1 MRLQRSEHRAVPC
14 APSGHVVRC
23 LQCRGLQTRWAHR
36 LKVYVPGV
44 AMLLA
49 SASIAIAQSEP
60 EVRRAR
66 PVEEPPVRRAIPAD
80 ESVDKVLRSLK
91 EEASEPSSHETEGAD
106 QRQLDYANG
115 LFSRKLYDL
124 AAPEYQKY
132 LDDYPGRIG
141 RANAYF
147 SLGECYRNL
156 NRDSNARTNLQKV
169 LTEYGDSEFAGP
181 AAFALAEMAFTDKD
195 YSTALPLFHRSAGR
209 SKEPAVALS
218 ARYFEARC
226 LEALGKKDEAADIYA
241 QVAEASNPNPYREDA
256 RVTAASIFAARGKK
270 LEALKQYEALA
281 NEAQKPALKAE
292 CAVRGGLIAL
302 ELIQADKGKPDK
314 ALIDRAAALFQKG
327 RSLPEAGKFRALAQ
341 VGFRRLQYQTGQ
353 YGQLLAEYKK
363 EVEKLPEA
371 AQAEVLL
378 LAANSQRQLG
388 HSKEAEA
395 LYRQITTKYP
405 DREEAKDAAYQQLI
419 NVYNSDPSEL
429 SAAVDQFLATNPTNE
444 RADQAKLLKAEALYK
459 QQNYTAAASMYG
471 ELRAS
476 ELSPPLRAEAA
487 YKLGLCHIQTK
498 NIPGT
503 IEAFTYY
510 LQTFPGTP
518 QIPAA
523 LAQRALAYEQDK
535 NYTAALTD
543 LNIVLAKYPKTR
555 EREAALQLKA
565 LILGQQ
571 DNVKGMVDTFRQL
584 LKEFPKSSVAA
595 QAHYYIGK
603 TAFEAKD
610 YKTALTSLN
619 TARQLDKEQYYNPA
633 SVRIMLC
640 QFYLRDRA
648 ALTKEVNNFMTESRN
663 GGSNVPPE
671 ILEWLGIEYYN
682 EKNLQASEKYL
693 GALRKIDTADKIKP
707 DYLFY
712 LGDAATRLKNL
723 PEAEEAFSKYLQ
735 TAKDPAGKAKVLLT
749 LGAVKIS
756 AHKPDE
762 AQKIAE
768 EIMAL
773 QPEGRVNAEARL
785 LAGEVQLERG
795 NFDDAGKAFK
805 GVALLYDDP
814 AITPRALDK
823 AALAFRHAGNSE
835 EADRLSRELR
845 ERYPNYA
852 GG

>member
-1 MRLQRSEHRAVPC
+1 MNIA
-14 APSGHVVRC
+14 
-23 LQCRGLQTRWAHR
+23 RGAASL
-36 LKVYVPGV
+36 LGL
-44 AMLLA
+44 AMLLCTG
-49 SASIAIAQSEP
+49 SVAIAQSEP

-66 PVEEPPVRRAIPAD
+66 PVDEPPIRRALPATEPPIRRALPAD
-80 ESVDKVLRSLK
+80 DSVDKVLRSLK
-91 EEASEPSSHETEGAD
+91 EQESEPPAREAEGAD

-115 LFSRKLYDL
+115 LFARKLYDL
-124 AAPEYQKY
+124 AIPEYQKY
-132 LDDYPGRIG
+132 LDDYPGRPG

-156 NRDSNARTNLQKV
+156 HRDSNARTNLQKV
-169 LTEYGDSEFAGP
+169 LNDYGDSEFAGP

-195 YSTALPLFHRSAGR
+195 YSTALPLFHRSAAR
-209 SKEPAVALS
+209 SKEPAVTLS
-218 ARYFEARC
+218 AHYFEARC
-226 LEALGKKDEAADIYA
+226 LEALGRKDDAANIYVE
-241 QVAEASNPNPYREDA
+241 VAEAGNPNPYREDA

-270 LEALKQYEALA
+270 VDALKQYEALA

-302 ELIQADKGKPDK
+302 ELVQADKGK
-314 ALIDRAAALFQKG
+314 IDNAMAQRAAALFQKG
-327 RSLPEAGKFRALAQ
+327 RTLPEAGKFRAIAQ
-341 VGFRRLQYQTGQ
+341 VGLRRLQYQTGQ
-353 YGQLLAEYKK
+353 YAQLVADYKK
-363 EVEKLPEA
+363 EFQKLPEA

-378 LAANSQRQLG
+378 LAANSERQLG

-395 LYRQITTKYP
+395 LYRQLVAKYP
-405 DREEAKDAAYQQLI
+405 DREEAKDAAYQELI
-419 NVYNSDPSEL
+419 NVYNSDPSAL
-429 SAAVDQFLATNPTNE
+429 ASAVDQFLATNPTNE

-459 QQNYTAAASMYG
+459 QQNYTEAASMYG

-476 ELSPPLRAEAA
+476 ELSPRLRAEAA
-487 YKLGLCHIQTK
+487 YKLGLCHVQTK
-498 NIPGT
+498 DIPGV

-510 LQTFPGTP
+510 IQTFPDSP
-518 QIPAA
+518 EIPAA
-523 LAQRALAYEQDK
+523 MAQRALAYEQSK
-535 NYTAALTD
+535 NYGAALTD
-543 LNIVLAKYPKTR
+543 LNIVLAKYPKAH

-571 DNVKGMVDTFRQL
+571 DNTKGMVDTFRQL

-595 QAHYYIGK
+595 QAQYYIGK
-603 TAFEAKD
+603 AAFEAKD
-610 YKTALTSLN
+610 YKTALTALN
-619 TARQLDKEQYYNPA
+619 TARQLNKEQYYNLA
-633 SVRIMLC
+633 SVRIILC
-640 QFYLRDRA
+640 QFYLKDRT
-648 ALTKEVNNFMTESRN
+648 ALTKEVNNFMAESRD
-663 GGSNVPPE
+663 GGMNVPPE
-671 ILEWLGIEYYN
+671 VLEWLGIEYYN
-682 EKNLQASEKYL
+682 EKNFQAAEKYL
-693 GALRKIDTADKIKP
+693 SALRKIDTGSVKP

-712 LGDAATRLKNL
+712 LGDAATKLKNL
-723 PEAEEAFSKYLQ
+723 PEAEEAFAKYLQ

-768 EIMAL
+768 EIMVL

-823 AALAFRHAGNSE
+823 AALAFRQAGNTE
-835 EADRLSRELR
+835 EADRLSHELR
-845 ERYPNYA
+845 ERYPNYV

>member
-1 MRLQRSEHRAVPC
+1 MKIRLA
-14 APSGHVVRC
+14 
-23 LQCRGLQTRWAHR
+23 GL
-36 LKVYVPGV
+36 LGL
-44 AMLLA
+44 AMLFVLVSVA
-49 SASIAIAQSEP
+49 PAQWEP

-66 PVEEPPVRRAIPAD
+66 PVD
-80 ESVDKVLRSLK
+80 ESPAPRAVPAEDSIERTIRSLQQDS
-91 EEASEPSSHETEGAD
+91 SERPKGDTERAD
-106 QRQLDYANG
+106 QRQLEYANG
-115 LFSRKLYDL
+115 LFTRKLYDL
-124 AAPEYQKY
+124 AIPEYQKY
-132 LDDYPGRIG
+132 LDDYPGRPG

-156 NRDSNARTNLQKV
+156 NRVSSARTNLQKV
-169 LTEYGDSEFAGP
+169 LNDYGDSEFAGP
-181 AAFALAEMAFTDKD
+181 AAYALAEIAFADKD
-195 YSTALPLFHRSAGR
+195 YATALPLFHRSAGK

-226 LEALGKKDEAADIYA
+226 LEALGKKDEAADIYS
-241 QVAEASNPNPYREDA
+241 QVAEAPNPNPYREDS
-256 RVTAASIFAARGKK
+256 RVTAATIFAARGKK
-270 LEALKQYEALA
+270 LDALKQYEALA

-302 ELIQADKGKPDK
+302 ELVQADKGKPDK
-314 ALIDRAAALFQKG
+314 VMIDRAAALFQKG
-327 RSLPEAGKFRALAQ
+327 RTLPEAGKFRALAQ

-353 YGQLLAEYKK
+353 YAQLVADYKK
-363 EVEKLPEA
+363 ELDKLPEA

-388 HSKEAEA
+388 HPKEAEA

-419 NVYNSDPSEL
+419 NVYNSDSSAL
-429 SAAVDQFLATNPTNE
+429 SAAVDRFLATNPTNE

-459 QQNYTAAASMYG
+459 QQNYTEAASMYG

-476 ELSPPLRAEAA
+476 ELSPRLRAEAA
-487 YKLGLCHIQTK
+487 YKLGLCHVHAK
-498 NIPGT
+498 NVPGA

-510 LQTFPGTP
+510 TQTFPDSP
-518 QIPAA
+518 EIPAA

-535 NYTAALTD
+535 NYNAALTD
-543 LNIVLAKYPKTR
+543 LNIILAKYPKTH

-571 DNVKGMVDTFRQL
+571 DNTKGMGDTFRQL
-584 LKEFPKSSVAA
+584 LKEFPRSPVAA
-595 QAHYYIGK
+595 QAQYYIGK

-610 YKTALTSLN
+610 YKTALTALN
-619 TARQLDKEQYYNPA
+619 TARQLNKEQYYNLA
-633 SVRIMLC
+633 SVRIILC
-640 QFYLRDRA
+640 HFYLKDRP
-648 ALTKEVNNFMTESRN
+648 ALKEVNNFMAESRN
-663 GGSNVPPE
+663 GGMNVPPE
-671 ILEWLGIEYYN
+671 VLEWLGIEYYN
-682 EKNLQASEKYL
+682 EKNFQAAEKYL
-693 GALRKIDTADKIKP
+693 SALRKIDNPGSVKP
-707 DYLFY
+707 DFLFY
-712 LGDAATRLKNL
+712 LGDAATKLKNL
-723 PEAEEAFSKYLQ
+723 PEAEDAFSKYLQ
-735 TAKDPAGKAKVLLT
+735 TANDPAGKAKVLLA

-768 EIMAL
+768 EIMTL

-785 LAGEVQLERG
+785 LAGDVQLERG
-795 NFDDAGKAFK
+795 KFDDAGKAFK

-823 AALAFRHAGNSE
+823 AALAYRQAGKTE
-835 EADRLSRELR
+835 EADRLSHELR

>member
-1 MRLQRSEHRAVPC
+1 MNIT
-14 APSGHVVRC
+14 
-23 LQCRGLQTRWAHR
+23 RGATSL
-36 LKVYVPGV
+36 LGLV
-44 AMLLA
+44 MLLCTG
-49 SASIAIAQSEP
+49 SIVIAQSEP

-66 PVEEPPVRRAIPAD
+66 PVDEPPVRRALPAD
-80 ESVDKVLRSLK
+80 ESIDRVLRSLK
-91 EEASEPSSHETEGAD
+91 DDAAEPPAREAEGAD
-106 QRQLDYANG
+106 QRQLEYANG
-115 LFSRKLYDL
+115 LFARKLYDL
-124 AAPEYQKY
+124 AIPEYQKY
-132 LDDYPGRIG
+132 LDDYPGRAG

-156 NRDSNARTNLQKV
+156 HRDSNARTNLQKV
-169 LTEYGDSEFAGP
+169 LNDYGDSEFAGP

-195 YSTALPLFHRSAGR
+195 YATALPLFHRSAAR
-209 SKEPAVALS
+209 SKEPAVTLS
-218 ARYFEARC
+218 AHYFEARC
-226 LEALGKKDEAADIYA
+226 LEALGRKDDAANIYA
-241 QVAEASNPNPYREDA
+241 EVAGAGNPNPYREDA

-270 LEALKQYEALA
+270 LDALKQYEALA

-302 ELIQADKGKPDK
+302 ELVQADKGK
-314 ALIDRAAALFQKG
+314 IDNTMAQRATALFQKG
-327 RSLPEAGKFRALAQ
+327 RTLPEAGKFRAIAQ

-353 YGQLLAEYKK
+353 YVQLLTDYKK
-363 EVEKLPEA
+363 ELEKLPEA

-378 LAANSQRQLG
+378 LAANSERQLG

-395 LYRQITTKYP
+395 LYRQIVAKYP

-419 NVYNSDPSEL
+419 NVYNSDPSAL
-429 SAAVDQFLATNPTNE
+429 ASAVDQFLATNPTNE

-459 QQNYTAAASMYG
+459 QQNYTDAASMYG

-476 ELSPPLRAEAA
+476 ELSPRLRAEAA

-498 NIPGT
+498 NIPGV

-510 LQTFPGTP
+510 MQTFPDS
-518 QIPAA
+518 QQLPAA
-523 LAQRALAYEQDK
+523 LAQRALAYEQSK
-535 NYTAALTD
+535 NYGAALTD
-543 LNIVLAKYPKTR
+543 LNIILAKYPKAH

-571 DNVKGMVDTFRQL
+571 DNTKGMVDTFRQL

-595 QAHYYIGK
+595 QAQYYIGK

-610 YKTALTSLN
+610 YKTALTALN
-619 TARQLDKEQYYNPA
+619 TARQLNKEQYYDLA
-633 SVRIMLC
+633 SVRIILC
-640 QFYLRDRA
+640 QFYLKDRA
-648 ALTKEVNNFMTESRN
+648 ALTKEVNAFMAESRES
-663 GGSNVPPE
+663 GTNVPPE
-671 ILEWLGIEYYN
+671 VLEWLGIEYYN
-682 EKNLQASEKYL
+682 EKNFQAAEKYL
-693 GALRKIDTADKIKP
+693 GALRKIDNTGKVKP

-712 LGDAATRLKNL
+712 LGDAATKLKNL
-723 PEAEEAFSKYLQ
+723 PEAEEAFAKYLQ

-823 AALAFRHAGNSE
+823 AALAFRQAGNTE
-835 EADRLSRELR
+835 EADRLSHELR